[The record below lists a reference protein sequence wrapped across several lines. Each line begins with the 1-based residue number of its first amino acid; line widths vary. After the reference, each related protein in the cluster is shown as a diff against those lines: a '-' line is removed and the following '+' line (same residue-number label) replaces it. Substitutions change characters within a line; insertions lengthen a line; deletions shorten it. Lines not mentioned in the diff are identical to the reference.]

1 MTSFKDCDPDVQP
14 FRSSFAHQGREALNV
29 RSELA
34 LDRHDDT
41 VGDPLPVR
49 TSRRLEAD
57 RRRAV
62 CRATADRRL
71 IRPVVLR
78 GVSGH
83 HEINGQIFGIGLAIT
98 AYLFGVRHAFDA
110 DRSRPSTTP
119 PASSSPTV
127 NDRCPWGCSS
137 PSGTP
142 PWCS

>member
-1 MTSFKDCDPDVQP
+1 MSGANSPSTATTTPSGTHSRFGPPGDWK
-14 FRSSFAHQGREALNV
+14 RIAGAL
-29 RSELA
+29 S
-34 LDRHDDT
+34 
-41 VGDPLPVR
+41 
-49 TSRRLEAD
+49 
-57 RRRAV
+57 
-62 CRATADRRL
+62 
-71 IRPVVLR
+71 VVLLLTA
-78 GVSGH
+78 VSFGLLFFVVIPGH

-98 AYLFGVRHAFDA
+98 AYLLGVRHAFDA